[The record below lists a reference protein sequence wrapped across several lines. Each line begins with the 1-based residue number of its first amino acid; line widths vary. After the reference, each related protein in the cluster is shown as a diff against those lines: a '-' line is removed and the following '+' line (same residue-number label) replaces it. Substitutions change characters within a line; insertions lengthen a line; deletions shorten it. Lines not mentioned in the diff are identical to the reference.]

1 MIFQFLSF
9 NFILLSEMGSGVCY
23 MVDPQSR
30 KYHVSKLCFL
40 PFFPYHNSQGDF
52 FYSLPQFL
60 SNPADVTF
68 LFGHYIFVFL
78 LESSEV
84 FYKINLILRT
94 VLDLQILKY
103 FKICKSFFFNIH
115 VKHTKYS

>member
-1 MIFQFLSF
+1 
-9 NFILLSEMGSGVCY
+9 MGSIIWLT
-23 MVDPQSR
+23 
-30 KYHVSKLCFL
+30 H
-40 PFFPYHNSQGDF
+40 SQGSIMSLNFVFSLFPLITIPKVIF

>member
-1 MIFQFLSF
+1 MSFQFLSF

-23 MVDPQSR
+23 TVDPQSR
-30 KYHVSKLCFL
+30 KYHVSKLCFF
-40 PFFPYHNSQGDF
+40 PFVPYHNTQGGF
-52 FYSLPQFL
+52 LNSLPQFL

-68 LFGHYIFVFL
+68 SFGHYIFIFL

-94 VLDLQILKY
+94 VLDLQVLKY
-103 FKICKSFFFNIH
+103 FETCKSFFF
-115 VKHTKYS
+115 